1 LEIAIVWSA
10 TGFYRFYVLQ
20 ESDDDNKTTLTTL
33 ATETKVCVSEGDE
46 IDFKEVKIEDDV
58 EAEDSNKQA

>member
-1 LEIAIVWSA
+1 
-10 TGFYRFYVLQ
+10 LQ